1 MRVHIRQPFVARRD
15 EAGFTLVELMVA
27 MLIALVIMA
36 GLYVSFSKQSTEYSY
51 QNRRID
57 AVQDLEFAIKFI
69 SDDLRAALVV
79 GGVSSV
85 AITDDATGRTTNLQM
100 TVWDQN
106 VASWAAPP
114 NDGPTNN
121 FRAVR
126 RYVLAVDPNNA
137 AQFVLRYERNLNDG
151 NNIPVETLPNVTF
164 FKVFVD
170 GVTPRVV
177 PAGNPNAGN
186 PYPGIPAPLPV
197 TSLQDSGGLP
207 VNNISGYT
215 ILVEI
220 AVQAGYNQ
228 GLMQDVLGN
237 PTTNKRVWRYIQAYP
252 QSSAN

>member
-1 MRVHIRQPFVARRD
+1 MHIRQTFVARRG
-15 EAGFTLVELMVA
+15 EAGFTLIELMVA
-27 MLIALVIMA
+27 MLIALIIMA
-36 GLYVSFSKQSTEYSY
+36 GLYASFSKQSTEYSY

-69 SDDLRAALVV
+69 TDDLRASLVI

-85 AITDDATGRTTNLQM
+85 VTTDDVVGRTTDLQM

-114 NDGPTNN
+114 NDGPTKN

-126 RYVLAVDPNNA
+126 RYVLVVDPNNA

-151 NNIPVETLPNVTF
+151 NNNPVEILPNITY

-177 PAGNPNAGN
+177 PAGNPNAGL
-186 PYPGIPAPLPV
+186 PYPGIPAALPV

-207 VNNISGYT
+207 VNGIRGYT
-215 ILVEI
+215 VLVEM

-237 PTTNKRVWRYIQAYP
+237 PTTNKRVWRYIQVYP